1 MKILTFDIE
10 DWWGYDYYKLGDR
23 SDWEPRLDKYLRVVL
38 DLLDGRGI
46 KATFFILGEVAV
58 SNPAVVK
65 GIAERV
71 HHIGCHS
78 FSHTFWKQPTEK
90 EIKEDTYKALNAIE
104 DCIGQKVTAY
114 RAPAFSITRE
124 NCWILSVLAE
134 AGILYDCSI
143 FPTSRSFGGFPEYK
157 SKFPSKIEIDGVSI
171 KEFPIAPS
179 TIWGREIVYSGG
191 GYFRIFPY
199 FKIKALTVDSDY
211 VMTYFHIRDFDKE
224 QARTFAT
231 LEGES
236 VLTRYFKNYI
246 GLNSCF
252 KKFTRYVS
260 DFDFCSVKEADAEI
274 NWEELPAIRL

>member
-65 GIAERV
+65 GIAERG

-104 DCIGQKVTAY
+104 DCI
-114 RAPAFSITRE
+114 AF
-124 NCWILSVLAE
+124 N
-134 AGILYDCSI
+134 
-143 FPTSRSFGGFPEYK
+143 
-157 SKFPSKIEIDGVSI
+157 
-171 KEFPIAPS
+171 
-179 TIWGREIVYSGG
+179 
-191 GYFRIFPY
+191 
-199 FKIKALTVDSDY
+199 AL
-211 VMTYFHIRDFDKE
+211 
-224 QARTFAT
+224 
-231 LEGES
+231 
-236 VLTRYFKNYI
+236 
-246 GLNSCF
+246 
-252 KKFTRYVS
+252 
-260 DFDFCSVKEADAEI
+260 
-274 NWEELPAIRL
+274 